1 MKISTRNVV
10 VVGNRTAA
18 RSQLRLALNLAGYGV
33 YQAASA
39 REARK
44 LIDKHLPMAAI
55 IEVTPE
61 SDEAFRLARDIRTNR
76 NHRHMVIL
84 ASSSLDVSQVD
95 GEELALA
102 SGCDA
107 FLADAAVGGLAD
119 MLDAYLPVEAPIA
132 LLGGE
137 VVDSTRN

>member
-1 MKISTRNVV
+1 M
-10 VVGNRTAA
+10 
-18 RSQLRLALNLAGYGV
+18 
-33 YQAASA
+33 
-39 REARK
+39 
-44 LIDKHLPMAAI
+44 
-55 IEVTPE
+55 
-61 SDEAFRLARDIRTNR
+61 LARDIRTNR

-107 FLADAAVGGLAD
+107 FLSDAAVGGLAE
-119 MLDAYLPVEAPIA
+119 MLDAYLSVEAPIA

-137 VVDSTRN
+137 VGLPNRARRLMIRLVGQALSRHLMVEPEHVRRAMFVAVVSFISVK